1 MNWVAALPMY
11 NLCADLAADWQALL
25 HELGERLQAQ
35 NRCQRLTIL
44 AGDALP
50 LDTFWRRPDLL
61 LSQTCGYPLMHG
73 LAEHVH
79 IVGVPVFNA
88 PGCDGA
94 YYRSAIVVRRA
105 ERAASLEAFRG
116 QAAAYNDDTSHSGM
130 NALRHA
136 IAPFARDG
144 RFFGTVI
151 KTGSHVHALHAIDEG
166 RADIAAIDCVTLA
179 FARDHIP
186 SVVQRLRVLGF
197 TRPAP
202 ALPFIASRTLE
213 PDTLRSLA
221 TTLAE
226 IIASHPSLAARLRLS
241 GVATMPPSA
250 YRTILDMEADAQRSG
265 YPRLA

>member
-105 ERAASLEAFRG
+105 ERAGSPGHRGGHRPGNRRRARRAKSLTIFDHLAVAISPAISSAMSAGSGAS
-116 QAAAYNDDTSHSGM
+116 
-130 NALRHA
+130 
-136 IAPFARDG
+136 
-144 RFFGTVI
+144 
-151 KTGSHVHALHAIDEG
+151 
-166 RADIAAIDCVTLA
+166 
-179 FARDHIP
+179 
-186 SVVQRLRVLGF
+186 QR
-197 TRPAP
+197 
-202 ALPFIASRTLE
+202 
-213 PDTLRSLA
+213 
-221 TTLAE
+221 
-226 IIASHPSLAARLRLS
+226 
-241 GVATMPPSA
+241 
-250 YRTILDMEADAQRSG
+250 
-265 YPRLA
+265 